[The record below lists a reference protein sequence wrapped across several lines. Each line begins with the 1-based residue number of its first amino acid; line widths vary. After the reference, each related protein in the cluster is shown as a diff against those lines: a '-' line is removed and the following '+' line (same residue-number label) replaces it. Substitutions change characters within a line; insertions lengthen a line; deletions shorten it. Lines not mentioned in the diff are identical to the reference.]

1 VQLKGCAHV
10 DPEAIGSDSGVEAR
24 DEVHGA
30 DGEQRGGMGRVGEDL
45 AERGELCDAQGL
57 APPERTL
64 VVRARP
70 QGGPEVS
77 DGPFA
82 ETKEFLAGYWLV
94 DVESEARAI
103 EIAAHISTA
112 PGRGGAPMHFPI
124 TLRPLGELPGEEM

>member
-1 VQLKGCAHV
+1 MKFMVLMESSAAGWAEFQTLSPSEFAAHV
-10 DPEAIGSDSGVEAR
+10 EF
-24 DEVHGA
+24 
-30 DGEQRGGMGRVGEDL
+30 MKRVGEDL
-45 AERGELCDAQGL
+45 ADRGELCDAQGL

-70 QGGPEVS
+70 HGAPEVS

-112 PGRGGAPMHFPI
+112 PGRGGTPMHFPI